1 MDSFWHWMR
10 HNDLSSFGMACPHT
24 GNRSNHSRYYMLH
37 KIIGGAFMKVVVL
50 TPPKFAAPIIR
61 MIFKIKKINS

>member
-1 MDSFWHWMR
+1 
-10 HNDLSSFGMACPHT
+10 
-24 GNRSNHSRYYMLH
+24 MLH